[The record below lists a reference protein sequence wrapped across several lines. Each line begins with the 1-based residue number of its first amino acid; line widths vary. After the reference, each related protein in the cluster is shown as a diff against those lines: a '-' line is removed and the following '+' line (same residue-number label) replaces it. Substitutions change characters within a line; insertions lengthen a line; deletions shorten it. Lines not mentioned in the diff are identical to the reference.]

1 MKIHAVVV
9 TYKRSEILTKCLNA
23 ILITSSFKVSQL
35 HIVVNSDDIPTMEV
49 VTKFKNNYPNVVSF
63 QIYDN
68 VGPAGGFYY
77 GLKHFL
83 NSDSDYVWLMDDDV
97 IPDKNCLAELVKCTK
112 ESPYVFSKVFKP
124 NGEEVKSFGWW
135 GILISKT
142 VVENVGLPLKEL
154 FYWAEDTEY
163 LQNRIMREFKIIP
176 YRCEHGS
183 VQHLH
188 NRSSTR
194 PFWYYYYTIRNTLF
208 YRTRIFPLNRRGRKR
223 LVYVF
228 FGSFYRIIFK
238 EPNKLKKIYMIFL
251 GTYHGLSGKIGK
263 IERFHIN

>member
-1 MKIHAVVV
+1 MKIHAVIV
-9 TYKRSEILTKCLNA
+9 TYKRAAVLNDCLNA
-23 ILITSSFKVSQL
+23 VLNASLTKVSKL
-35 HIVVNSDDIPTMEV
+35 HVVVNSKDKATLEVITSYKLNFPEV
-49 VTKFKNNYPNVVSF
+49 VSYKV
-63 QIYDN
+63 YDN
-68 VGPAGGFYY
+68 LGPAGGFHQ

-83 NSDSDYVWLMDDDV
+83 DSDSDYVWLMDDDI
-97 IPDKNCLAELVKCTK
+97 IPESDCLTELIKCTK

-135 GILISKT
+135 GILISKS
-142 VVENVGLPLKEL
+142 VVEKVGLPIKEL

-176 YRCEHGS
+176 YRCEYGS

-223 LVYVF
+223 LVYLF
-228 FGSFYRIIFK
+228 LGTFHRIIFK
-238 EPNKLKKIYMIFL
+238 EPNKLKKIYMVCL